1 MINQAVAKRYGKALL
16 QIALENNALD
26 AYQQDLET
34 VVQTIEESHDLDAI
48 WLGKEFDNETRKKVV
63 KELFDSKVNQ
73 NIVNL
78 LCVIVDKGRE
88 PFVRDVLEMYKKY
101 ADEARNV
108 AYADVV
114 SAYPL
119 TAEQEASIAQGLGKM
134 SGKDIR
140 LNVSVDNT
148 LLGGV
153 KVTFDDKVY
162 DGTATARL
170 LGMKNKLQEIQS

>member
-63 KELFDSKVNQ
+63 KELFDGKVNQ

-101 ADEARNV
+101 ADENGISPAQ
-108 AYADVV
+108 AKKK
-114 SAYPL
+114 L
-119 TAEQEASIAQGLGKM
+119 TAAEQRQHAKDIDDYIAKAKTGDARYEQELRRRYITSRV
-134 SGKDIR
+134 SR
-140 LNVSVDNT
+140 LRALQDQAAVQLE
-148 LLGGV
+148 LLG
-153 KVTFDDKVY
+153 F
-162 DGTATARL
+162 L
-170 LGMKNKLQEIQS
+170 L